1 MSTQN
6 LQPTRSSANVWS
18 SRLELNNLGTEA
30 PGMEPQRNMADSP
43 RQRSSK
49 IEREIIWAVVVL
61 YAGIIACF
69 AGLHVFG
76 LTLG

>member
-1 MSTQN
+1 MSPQN
-6 LQPTRSSANVWS
+6 LQPTRTSPNVWS
-18 SRLELNNLGTEA
+18 SRLELNSLGAET
-30 PGMEPQRNMADSP
+30 PGMEQAQDDSSRP
-43 RQRSSK
+43 RSSK

-69 AGLHVFG
+69 AGLHIFG

>member
-1 MSTQN
+1 MTTQN
-6 LQPTRSSANVWS
+6 LPSNRTAPNVWS
-18 SRLELNNLGTEA
+18 SRLELNNLDARPDGRA
-30 PGMEPQRNMADSP
+30 PGEELERPKT
-43 RQRSSK
+43 SK

-69 AGLHVFG
+69 AGLHIYG